1 MKRPISFIIGALLIA
16 GGIAI
21 QLTGKRSTQ
30 VAGPYAAEAVLQVS
44 RPLEGP
50 SLSETLRA
58 ECSILE
64 SSALRDGVISNLS
77 LTSKWTGPQ
86 GELSRS
92 EIRDRLESSIQATPN
107 ESSEQ
112 IRVRVSGSDKAGTE
126 ELASSVL
133 RVYQD
138 IRRSRLKQS
147 KPKRIVTLEE
157 QLEELEPKLQ
167 LAQDTVEKLGSDVKL
182 EDVYVPTRND
192 PTLLDRLREGKEEE
206 PPDTTSS
213 SYYYSEPAPR
223 NETPEQAKRRIYLRS
238 RRLADV
244 LTTRKERIEAQ
255 LEYERSRTSTTESA
269 RVQVVQQP
277 EAVLGGGPT
286 QSTPEK
292 RSSFPGWLAIGAG
305 GLSIVHSF
313 TRRKSATPGSI

>member
-1 MKRPISFIIGALLIA
+1 MKRPISFVIGALLIA

-21 QLTGKRSTQ
+21 LMAGKRSTE
-30 VAGPYAAEAVLQVS
+30 VSGPYAAEAVLQVS
-44 RPLEGP
+44 RPLDGP

-58 ECSILE
+58 ECSLLE

-77 LTSKWTGPQ
+77 LTSNWTGPQ

-92 EIRDRLESSIQATPN
+92 EIRDRLESSIQVTPN

-112 IRVRVSGSDKAGTE
+112 IRVRVSGSDKAATE
-126 ELASSVL
+126 ELATSVL

-138 IRRSRLKQS
+138 IRRSRLRQS
-147 KPKRIVTLEE
+147 KPKRIITLEE

-213 SYYYSEPAPR
+213 SLYYSEPAPR

-244 LTTRKERIEAQ
+244 LTTRKERIEAN
-255 LEYERSRTSTTESA
+255 LEYERSRTSTAESA

-277 EAVLGGGPT
+277 EAVLGGLPAHAT
-286 QSTPEK
+286 TEK

-313 TRRKSATPGSI
+313 TRRKSATPASI

>member
-1 MKRPISFIIGALLIA
+1 M
-16 GGIAI
+16 
-21 QLTGKRSTQ
+21 
-30 VAGPYAAEAVLQVS
+30 AGPYAAEAVCKSAV
-44 RPLEGP
+44 RWRT

-112 IRVRVSGSDKAGTE
+112 IRVRVSGADKAGTE

-147 KPKRIVTLEE
+147 KPKRIVTLRNSSKNSS
-157 QLEELEPKLQ
+157 PKLQ

-182 EDVYVPTRND
+182 EDVYVPDAERSHTFGS
-192 PTLLDRLREGKEEE
+192 PPEGKEEE

-269 RVQVVQQP
+269 KVQVVQQP

-313 TRRKSATPGSI
+313 TRRKSATPASI

>member
-21 QLTGKRSTQ
+21 QMAGKRSTQ

-64 SSALRDGVISNLS
+64 SAALRDGVISNLS

-86 GELSRS
+86 GELSRA
-92 EIRDRLESSIQATPN
+92 EIRDRLESSIQVTPN

-138 IRRSRLKQS
+138 LRRSR
-147 KPKRIVTLEE
+147 
-157 QLEELEPKLQ
+157 
-167 LAQDTVEKLGSDVKL
+167 
-182 EDVYVPTRND
+182 
-192 PTLLDRLREGKEEE
+192 
-206 PPDTTSS
+206 
-213 SYYYSEPAPR
+213 
-223 NETPEQAKRRIYLRS
+223 
-238 RRLADV
+238 
-244 LTTRKERIEAQ
+244 
-255 LEYERSRTSTTESA
+255 
-269 RVQVVQQP
+269 
-277 EAVLGGGPT
+277 
-286 QSTPEK
+286 
-292 RSSFPGWLAIGAG
+292 
-305 GLSIVHSF
+305 
-313 TRRKSATPGSI
+313 